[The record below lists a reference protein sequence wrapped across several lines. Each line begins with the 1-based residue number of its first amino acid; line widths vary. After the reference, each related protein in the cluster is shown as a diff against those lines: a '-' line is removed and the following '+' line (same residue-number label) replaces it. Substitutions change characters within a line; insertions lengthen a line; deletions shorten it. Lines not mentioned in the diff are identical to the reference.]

1 MCRIAFAIDAAS
13 VVDVAAVE
21 IVVVV
26 VGNCGRWCGRIRS
39 ERDLSQA
46 YRTVAVVVVLA
57 AVALAVALVVATKT
71 HKWWR
76 DDGVIVVVLVLDRVS
91 RKFVGFAAE
100 LSKLFAVAAACCKST
115 LVAVPYHRSVVVVV
129 AVAENSREKSLD
141 Q

>member
-57 AVALAVALVVATKT
+57 AVALAVATKT